1 MKYRPI
7 IIDESLQELTEHGTD
22 DFPISMDEQLVNDQ
36 QCATI
41 EHWHYEVQI
50 CLVTQGAA
58 IFRTPQGETLVREGE
73 GFFINSG
80 ILHAPIPGS
89 SGNNVY
95 ICVNFRP
102 DFLHGSLNS
111 IIRKAYVDPVLSNPA
126 LQAFALKEVPWQVE
140 ICRTLRRLA
149 EVNQQQSY
157 GYEIEMRNLV
167 SYIWQ
172 LIVVN
177 NREYVEKHAK
187 NTFTDS
193 QRVKALQKYIQQN
206 YMDQITLAD
215 IAEAC
220 HVSRGECCRVFKRVT
235 GTTPIAYLCK
245 TRISQSIKMLSCSTL
260 SISEIAR
267 SVGFE
272 SSSYYTVCFKAE
284 LGCTPKE
291 FRRQRADKEG
301 AAKDAVP
308 EAAKNY

>member
-7 IIDESLQELTEHGTD
+7 IIDENLQELTEHGTD
-22 DFPISMDEQLVNDQ
+22 DFPISMDEQIVNDQ

-50 CLVTQGAA
+50 CLVTQGAT
-58 IFRTPQGETLVREGE
+58 IFRTPLGETLVSEGE

-89 SGNNVY
+89 GGNNVY

-111 IIRKAYVDPVLSNPA
+111 IIRRSYVDPVLSNSA
-126 LQAFALKEVPWQVE
+126 LQAFALKEVPWQKE
-140 ICRTLRRLA
+140 ICRSLKRLA
-149 EVNQQQSY
+149 EVAQQQNY

-167 SYIWQ
+167 SHIWQ

-177 NREYVEKHAK
+177 NRDCVEKHAK
-187 NTFTDS
+187 NTFIDN
-193 QRVKALQKYIQQN
+193 QRVKTLQKYIQQN

-220 HVSRGECCRVFKRVT
+220 HVSRSECCRVFKRVT

-245 TRISQSIKMLSCSTL
+245 IRISQSIKMLSCSTL
-260 SISEIAR
+260 SISEIAH

-284 LGCTPKE
+284 LDCTPKE
-291 FRRQRADKEG
+291 YRRQRAEEKL
-301 AAKDAVP
+301 AKDTAR
-308 EAAKNY
+308 EGLRKI